1 MTNYDIKSLIPQ
13 REPILLVDAL
23 VGVEGDM
30 ARTQLTVRR
39 DNSFVGDDGMLAEPG
54 LIEHIAQSASAF
66 AGYKAMEAGASE
78 PPVGYIGEVKKFRC
92 FRCPRVGEEL
102 QTTVTFGPEVGGVS
116 LLTGETCVGE
126 ETLACTQMKIYVA
139 EGSLLLGVDP
149 ARFGRLYGVPNCA
162 PAGLRSLSRTFSGT
176 SGVSRGIQYPNGEG
190 VCDGSV
196 RQGIAHPHD

>member
-30 ARTQLTVRR
+30 ARAQLTVRR
-39 DNSFVGDDGMLAEPG
+39 DNSFVGDDGLLAEPG

-126 ETLACTQMKIYVA
+126 ETLACTQMTIYVA
-139 EGSLLLGVDP
+139 EGSLL
-149 ARFGRLYGVPNCA
+149 
-162 PAGLRSLSRTFSGT
+162 
-176 SGVSRGIQYPNGEG
+176 
-190 VCDGSV
+190 
-196 RQGIAHPHD
+196 

>member
-39 DNSFVGDDGMLAEPG
+39 DNSFVGDDGLLAEQG
-54 LIEHIAQSASAF
+54 LI
-66 AGYKAMEAGASE
+66 
-78 PPVGYIGEVKKFRC
+78 
-92 FRCPRVGEEL
+92 
-102 QTTVTFGPEVGGVS
+102 GVS

-139 EGSLLLGVDP
+139 EGALL
-149 ARFGRLYGVPNCA
+149 
-162 PAGLRSLSRTFSGT
+162 
-176 SGVSRGIQYPNGEG
+176 
-190 VCDGSV
+190 
-196 RQGIAHPHD
+196 

>member
-30 ARTQLTVRR
+30 ART
-39 DNSFVGDDGMLAEPG
+39 
-54 LIEHIAQSASAF
+54 ASAF

-139 EGSLLLGVDP
+139 EGSLL
-149 ARFGRLYGVPNCA
+149 
-162 PAGLRSLSRTFSGT
+162 
-176 SGVSRGIQYPNGEG
+176 
-190 VCDGSV
+190 
-196 RQGIAHPHD
+196 